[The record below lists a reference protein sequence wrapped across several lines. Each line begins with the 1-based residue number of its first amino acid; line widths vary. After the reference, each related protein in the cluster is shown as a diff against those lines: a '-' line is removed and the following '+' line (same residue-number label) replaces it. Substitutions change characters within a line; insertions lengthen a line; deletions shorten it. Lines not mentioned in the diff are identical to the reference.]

1 MPARF
6 LYIFLDESGNMDFS
20 KNGTRFFLIAGIVQE
35 RPFEAYKALC
45 DLRYDLIESGEDIH
59 WFHATEDQQPVR
71 NRVFA
76 IIQQNLDHIRIDAL
90 IIEKRKTHPSLQQ
103 ESRFYPEMIGYL
115 LRHILG
121 ATDLDLYQEV
131 IVMTA
136 RLQSGRRSK
145 EFEKTVKA
153 TLARML
159 PRNVRW
165 RVLHHPSHCNFD
177 LQIADY
183 CSWAIY
189 RKWNDGDVRSYDL
202 IGPAIRKEF
211 DIFAR
216 GSKFYY

>member
-20 KNGTRFFLIAGIVQE
+20 KNGTRFFLIAGLVQE

-76 IIQQNLDHIRIDAL
+76 IIQQNLDHMRVDAL

-115 LRHILG
+115 LRHIL
-121 ATDLDLYQEV
+121 
-131 IVMTA
+131 
-136 RLQSGRRSK
+136 
-145 EFEKTVKA
+145 

-159 PRNVRW
+159 PRNVTW

-183 CSWAIY
+183 CNWAIY
-189 RKWNDGDVRSYDL
+189 RKWNDWDVRSYDL
-202 IGPAIRKEF
+202 IRPAIRKEF

-216 GSKFYY
+216 GTKFYY